1 MSSPTYRI
9 VGKGKIHNT
18 LGDLIHHRPLP
29 DGHLK
34 VSVDIALDL
43 DALISIPNIVS
54 ETTLL
59 RDAIG
64 SFVAWPSDLV
74 IIDDQVC

>member
-1 MSSPTYRI
+1 M
-9 VGKGKIHNT
+9 HNT
-18 LGDLIHHRPLP
+18 LGDLLHHRPLP

-34 VSVDIALDL
+34 VSVDVALDL
-43 DALISIPNIVS
+43 DALLLVPDIIS

-64 SFVAWPSDLV
+64 SFVA
-74 IIDDQVC
+74 

>member
-1 MSSPTYRI
+1 M
-9 VGKGKIHNT
+9 HNT
-18 LGDLIHHRPLP
+18 LGDLLHHRPLP

-34 VSVDIALDL
+34 VSVDVALDL
-43 DALISIPNIVS
+43 DALLPIPDIIS

-64 SFVAWPSDLV
+64 SFVAWSSDL
-74 IIDDQVC
+74 IFIDDEVC